1 MKWPLSNIR
10 HCNVSTGADFSCFV
24 LLNTTETWGVF
35 WIHFVGHDSVGFRWR
50 TCTHCFIRCYQP
62 IRHLV
67 AIESGDV
74 SVKVLCWPH
83 SRSVAS
89 SAVGRLMRNKFA
101 LIHLSRLAFHDN
113 QQNMSYVIGEKNYL
127 PVTPPRRA
135 PTRRRPPPTETTGS
149 ERSGRRL
156 FLLSRPASW
165 PLSARPEN
173 FSARVRLLHGR
184 HPNCAHQ
191 SVTLLCNLR
200 TLLFCFRILVIVMSF

>member
-1 MKWPLSNIR
+1 MENMHTLLHQVLS
-10 HCNVSTGADFSCFV
+10 
-24 LLNTTETWGVF
+24 
-35 WIHFVGHDSVGFRWR
+35 
-50 TCTHCFIRCYQP
+50 P

-184 HPNCAHQ
+184 HPNCAPQ